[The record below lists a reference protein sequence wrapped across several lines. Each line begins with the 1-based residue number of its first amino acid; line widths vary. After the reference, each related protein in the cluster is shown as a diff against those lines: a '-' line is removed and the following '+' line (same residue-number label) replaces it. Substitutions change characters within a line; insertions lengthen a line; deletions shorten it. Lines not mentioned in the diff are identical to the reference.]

1 MSKTTK
7 DFSIDYQIADQIS
20 SYLCPTY
27 SIYKIKYLYSKSFC
41 NEDIDKDGPTGDF
54 EAILKQDI
62 VEKIFEIIPDDKLDK
77 SSKEY
82 SINLLRKRDITIH
95 YYPSQFI
102 VDIFS
107 KCKIPESLFLNWIK
121 KDNNLFKQKSFS
133 FLYLS
138 LKKIY
143 SSNKIYDCVNEN
155 KSLKKNIFESIL
167 KNDNLKT
174 ENKSFFRV
182 KYEIYTK
189 IKQNFYVN
197 GRGECIFE
205 IDHKDVFFKSN
216 IKKNHPDLTYRERV
230 SFIQNLHNQKKII
243 ESNPISYLLDSIKN
257 LKISHSF
264 LLSSLNYD
272 SDNMSYQVGCQS
284 AKIFNIKRLV

>member
-1 MSKTTK
+1 MSKTEK
-7 DFSIDYQIADQIS
+7 NFSIDYEIADQIS

-27 SIYKIKYLYSKSFC
+27 SIYKIKYLHSESFC

-54 EAILKQDI
+54 DPILKQDV

-107 KCKIPESLFLNWIK
+107 KCKIPESLFLHWIK

-133 FLYLS
+133 FLYLNH
-138 LKKIY
+138 KKIY
-143 SSNKIYDCVNEN
+143 SSNKIYDCVKEN
-155 KSLKKNIFESIL
+155 KSLKKNVFECL
-167 KNDNLKT
+167 LKT
-174 ENKSFFRV
+174 NYLKTVNKFFFRV

-197 GRGECIFE
+197 GKGECIFE
-205 IDHKDVFFKSN
+205 IDHKDVFFKSD

-230 SFIQNLHNQKKII
+230 SFIQNLRNQKKII

-272 SDNMSYQVGCQS
+272 SDNMSYQVEGKS
-284 AKIFNIKRLV
+284 AKIFNIEHLV

>member
-102 VDIFS
+102 VDIFT
-107 KCKIPESLFLNWIK
+107 KYKIPESLFLNWIK